1 MRKVL
6 VTGGAGFIGSHIVEA
21 MYRKGAE
28 VVVIDNLS
36 TGKIE
41 NILPFL
47 SDIDFIKG
55 DVNDIEVL
63 KELMKGVDVVFHQA
77 ALGSVPRSIE
87 EPMNTHI
94 NNSSGTLSVL
104 IAAQKA
110 GVKRVVYAA
119 SSSAYGDTPTLPKR
133 ENMNRLPKSPYAVS
147 KVAGELYCNVFS
159 QVYGLETVVL
169 RYFNVFGP
177 RQDPQS
183 EYAAVIPK
191 FIKLMIAGKSPTIYG
206 DGKTSRD
213 FTPVQNVVYA
223 NLLASEAENVSGKIF
238 NVALGCKVTLNEL
251 VMHLNIL
258 LHTSLNPEYVA
269 ERIGDVKHS
278 FADVSSAREKL
289 GYSPIMTF
297 DEGLEETVLAT
308 LNTTSLYA
316 NKNIQEQIKYAI

>member
-87 EPMNTHI
+87 EPMNIHI

-133 ENMNRLPKSPYAVS
+133 ENMNRLPKSRMP
-147 KVAGELYCNVFS
+147 
-159 QVYGLETVVL
+159 
-169 RYFNVFGP
+169 
-177 RQDPQS
+177 
-183 EYAAVIPK
+183 
-191 FIKLMIAGKSPTIYG
+191 
-206 DGKTSRD
+206 
-213 FTPVQNVVYA
+213 
-223 NLLASEAENVSGKIF
+223 
-238 NVALGCKVTLNEL
+238 
-251 VMHLNIL
+251 
-258 LHTSLNPEYVA
+258 
-269 ERIGDVKHS
+269 
-278 FADVSSAREKL
+278 SSA
-289 GYSPIMTF
+289 
-297 DEGLEETVLAT
+297 
-308 LNTTSLYA
+308 
-316 NKNIQEQIKYAI
+316 

>member
-6 VTGGAGFIGSHIVEA
+6 VTGGAGFIGSHLVEA
-21 MYRKGAE
+21 LYRKGDK
-28 VVVIDNLS
+28 VIVIDNLS

-41 NILPFL
+41 NIFPFL
-47 SDIDFIKG
+47 NDIEFIKG

-63 KELMKGVDVVFHQA
+63 VELMKGVDVVFHQA
-77 ALGSVPRSIE
+77 AIGSVPRSIE
-87 EPMNTHI
+87 EPMDTHF

-104 IAAQKA
+104 IAAQKS
-110 GVKRVVYAA
+110 GVKRVIYAA

-147 KVAGELYCNVFS
+147 KVAGEFYCDVFS
-159 QVYGLETVVL
+159 QVYGLETVAL

-191 FIKLMIAGKSPTIYG
+191 FIKLMIAGESPTIYG
-206 DGKTSRD
+206 DGETSRD
-213 FTPVQNVVYA
+213 FTPVQNVVHA
-223 NLLASEAENVSGKIF
+223 NLLASIAENVSGEIF
-238 NVALGCKVTLNEL
+238 NVALGSKVTLNEL
-251 VMHLNIL
+251 VMRLNDL
-258 LHTSLNPEYVA
+258 LYTSLNPEYEA

-278 FADVSSAREKL
+278 FADISSAREKL

-297 DEGLEETVLAT
+297 DEGLEETVYVT
-308 LNTTSLYA
+308 LNANSLYA
-316 NKNIQEQIKYAI
+316 NRNIQEQIKYAI